1 MGVGAKVIDG
11 ADVVGCAVG
20 AGIDSQVPSSAT
32 RTEISSPTRLQAQR
46 LMFEAARRPAARL
59 LGGLRSSSCSWWVE
73 YSQRVGTQLYWNRWA
88 AHGARRAARRC
99 FSKKTIEVQ
108 RRRWLPARHAM
119 SLRAGLGQV
128 VLAPTG
134 ILNQS
139 RCDAVGGDVVRGYS
153 TALHIFYPLM
163 VPRVSEARRRREAL
177 REPPQAL

>member
-1 MGVGAKVIDG
+1 MKAAWALARVIDG
-11 ADVVGCAVG
+11 ATIDGCVVVG
-20 AGIDSQVPSSAT
+20 AGVDSQLPSSAT
-32 RTEISSPTRLQAQR
+32 RTEISSPTRL
-46 LMFEAARRPAARL
+46 MFEAARRPAARL
-59 LGGLRSSSCSWWVE
+59 KAGLRPSSCAVGRVL
-73 YSQRVGTQLYWNRWA
+73 QRVGALLYWNLLGSSRS
-88 AHGARRAARRC
+88 RRAARRC

-108 RRRWLPARHAM
+108 RRRRPSPRGTM